1 MVLDTSILL
10 VPCKDKEPIPTQYR
24 PTFSRSILGACAFEH
39 KRDVAIL
46 PTTKRQKRECV
57 QEMMDSVKVGIQS
70 DTGTT
75 ISKAKCEEN
84 SLSQRAIK
92 HFMGNR
98 ECITERYLG

>member
-70 DTGTT
+70 DTGTIIHKPSVRKT
-75 ISKAKCEEN
+75 PYPAAQ
-84 SLSQRAIK
+84 LSTLQAV
-92 HFMGNR
+92 GSA
-98 ECITERYLG
+98 